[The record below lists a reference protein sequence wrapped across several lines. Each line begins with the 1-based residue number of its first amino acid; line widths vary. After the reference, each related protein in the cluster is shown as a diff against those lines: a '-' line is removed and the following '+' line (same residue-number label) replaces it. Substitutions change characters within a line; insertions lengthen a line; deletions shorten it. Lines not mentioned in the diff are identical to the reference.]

1 MAKQQIVL
9 IFLAF
14 LLLVSAKRSG
24 QDWQKSFNKWR
35 SQYNKVYH
43 DIELDRRFQIF
54 KENAQYI
61 YHHNHKSHS
70 YTLALNEFAD
80 LTDEEFTQR
89 YLLSAPQPNCSAT
102 KGSYILHSVDDKL
115 PNAVDWRQ
123 KGVVSAVKNQG
134 TCGSCWTF
142 STTGAME
149 SHWTIVK
156 GVKKLFSEQ
165 QLVDC
170 AQAFDNH
177 GCEGGLPSHAFE
189 YIRYNGLTTEDQ
201 YVYHGKDQKCQY
213 TKSMA
218 VGSCAGSQNITQGAE
233 NELVDAIANVG
244 PVSIAFEVAS
254 DFRFYKDGV
263 YNSKVCKSGPQN
275 VNHAVLAVGYNS
287 TVSNMPY
294 YIIKNSW
301 GATWG
306 MDGYFLMI
314 RDKNMCGI
322 ATCASYPLVN

>member
-1 MAKQQIVL
+1 VVHAGPSVPL
-9 IFLAF
+9 ELCNLTG
-14 LLLVSAKRSG
+14 LLLKK
-24 QDWQKSFNKWR
+24 D
-35 SQYNKVYH
+35 
-43 DIELDRRFQIF
+43 
-54 KENAQYI
+54 
-61 YHHNHKSHS
+61 
-70 YTLALNEFAD
+70 
-80 LTDEEFTQR
+80 
-89 YLLSAPQPNCSAT
+89 
-102 KGSYILHSVDDKL
+102 
-115 PNAVDWRQ
+115 
-123 KGVVSAVKNQG
+123 
-134 TCGSCWTF
+134 
-142 STTGAME
+142 
-149 SHWTIVK
+149 
-156 GVKKLFSEQ
+156 KKLFSEQ

-189 YIRYNGLTTEDQ
+189 YIRYNGITTEDQ

-213 TKSMA
+213 TTSMA
-218 VGSCAGSQNITQGAE
+218 VGSCVGSQNITQGAE
-233 NELVDAIANVG
+233 NELLDAIANVG

-287 TVSNMPY
+287 TVSKVPY

-306 MDGYFLMI
+306 MDGYFWMI

-322 ATCASYPLVN
+322 ATCASYPLI